1 MVCPLRALTSCI
13 GFAQRLQA
21 IIDAYNAGSSSS
33 DHYFNDLVAFAEGL
47 KNEDE
52 RSVRKEKWMRA
63 ISVVVMCSL
72 LAGVAFGETT
82 ITINGKTIRASGN
95 NITVKNGTVIVDGRV
110 LSGDAVEGS
119 GKSATEQRV
128 LGDFNA
134 LNLDI
139 SADVTVTAGKKRQ
152 CTVIADDNI
161 LPLILTECSD
171 NTLRISAK
179 ESYSSTQKVRIVIK
193 TPLLTSAEINGSGNI
208 DITEVTK
215 DQLALAISGSGGIT
229 AKGKVAKL
237 RATINGSGDVHAAAL
252 KSETATITING
263 SGDANVYVTDALTA
277 KVHGSGDI
285 TYIGSPSKVHTSVAG
300 SGGIAKK

>member
-1 MVCPLRALTSCI
+1 
-13 GFAQRLQA
+13 
-21 IIDAYNAGSSSS
+21 
-33 DHYFNDLVAFAEGL
+33 
-47 KNEDE
+47 
-52 RSVRKEKWMRA
+52 MRA
-63 ISVVVMCSL
+63 ISVIVMCIL

-193 TPLLTSAEINGSGNI
+193 TPLLTSAEIN
-208 DITEVTK
+208 DPE
-215 DQLALAISGSGGIT
+215 ISTSRKSRRT
-229 AKGKVAKL
+229 SLPSRSAVPEASPQ
-237 RATINGSGDVHAAAL
+237 RARWQS
-252 KSETATITING
+252 
-263 SGDANVYVTDALTA
+263 
-277 KVHGSGDI
+277 
-285 TYIGSPSKVHTSVAG
+285 
-300 SGGIAKK
+300 

>member
-1 MVCPLRALTSCI
+1 
-13 GFAQRLQA
+13 
-21 IIDAYNAGSSSS
+21 
-33 DHYFNDLVAFAEGL
+33 
-47 KNEDE
+47 
-52 RSVRKEKWMRA
+52 
-63 ISVVVMCSL
+63 MCSL

-95 NITVKNGTVIVDGRV
+95 NNHSITVKNGTVIVDGRV

-171 NTLRISAK
+171 NTLRITAK